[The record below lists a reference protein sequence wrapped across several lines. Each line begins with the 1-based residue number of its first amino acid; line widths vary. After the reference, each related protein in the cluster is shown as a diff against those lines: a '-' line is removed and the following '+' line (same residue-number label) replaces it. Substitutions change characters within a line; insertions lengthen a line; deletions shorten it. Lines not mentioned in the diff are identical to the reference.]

1 MGDESARAK
10 EGRPGV
16 GAAARS
22 ARSRRGPDG
31 AAPYVALAVL
41 VLIAWAVAV
50 VWALRARSERSPAV
64 GPAGARIDLNEA
76 EPEELQTLSGVGPVL
91 SRRIVEERDRAGGF
105 GSVDDLLRVQGV
117 TTELVERLRPF
128 LHVGGEVS
136 EESSGESGGAGP
148 PGGTG
153 N

>member
-1 MGDESARAK
+1 
-10 EGRPGV
+10 V
-16 GAAARS
+16 T
-22 ARSRRGPDG
+22 
-31 AAPYVALAVL
+31 LAVL

-50 VWALRARSERSPAV
+50 VWALRAGAEKSPA
-64 GPAGARIDLNEA
+64 AGAIGVRIDLNEA
-76 EPEELQTLSGVGPVL
+76 GPEELQALSGVGPVL

-128 LHVGGEVS
+128 VVAGG
-136 EESSGESGGAGP
+136 ESSGNGSA
-148 PGGTG
+148 GGTG